1 MKLQFISYDNLDAIK
16 SNLTHWLDHFK
27 EDSSDWL
34 AKEFDGPVFL
44 DTKYTDIPD
53 FTLDMSQDQAK
64 AFLTDAT
71 NVERIYGNLK
81 FLSESQASDERLWA
95 GLCFGTFWNY
105 VRYRWPVK
113 KENDVKN
120 HFLFGYGPRR
130 SLTRNALARLW
141 WIGKLT
147 YDESRSDP
155 WELTRFVCESNDY
168 ILHILER
175 NTSNSPVIIRAFLDA
190 VLEARNK
197 GLKIDTNTVAD
208 LAKYLNLLG
217 GIYILDC
224 LPAKKIHDKIL
235 DKAEE
240 ITKSKLSKLDTEQ

>member
-16 SNLTHWLDHFK
+16 SNLSHWLDHFK

-34 AKEFDGPVFL
+34 AKEFEGPVFM

-53 FTLDMSQDQAK
+53 FALDMSHDQAK
-64 AFLTDAT
+64 SFLTDAT
-71 NVERIYGNLK
+71 NVERLYGNLK

-95 GLCFGTFWNY
+95 GLCFGPFWNY
-105 VRYRWPVK
+105 VRYRWK
-113 KENDVKN
+113 INKENDVKN

-147 YDESRSDP
+147 YDENRTDP

-175 NTSNSPVIIRAFLDA
+175 NTSNNPVIIRAFLDA

-197 GLKIDTNTVAD
+197 GLKIDTNIVAE

-224 LPAKKIHDKIL
+224 LPPKKIHDKIFA
-235 DKAEE
+235 KAEE
-240 ITKSKLSKLDTEQ
+240 ISKGKSSVTENA